1 MQHLYHYEA
10 QPGYQKMA
18 GPGQG
23 GLERLEMGVLRVPR
37 DETYQRAL
45 QGHEAVLVILSGEC
59 QVDIDGQ
66 SWTLDRVSVF
76 AEPAMGVYVPR
87 HRKFTVT
94 GIKPADLVLFT
105 APAREDFLPRL
116 ITRDPTRCRV
126 EGADGFERQACTLVG
141 EEFPASRLLV
151 GETYAEGGRWASFPP
166 HKHDEDNF
174 PYEVRLEQA
183 SFYQIDPPQGFAM
196 QYRYT
201 QDRSLNDVFVV
212 HNDDAFVTS
221 RGYHPLVSAPGYRLY
236 ELWAMAG
243 DGHVIRSSM
252 DPDHAW
258 VAQEAG
264 APEAVAAPA

>member
-1 MQHLYHYEA
+1 
-10 QPGYQKMA
+10 
-18 GPGQG
+18 
-23 GLERLEMGVLRVPR
+23 
-37 DETYQRAL
+37 
-45 QGHEAVLVILSGEC
+45 
-59 QVDIDGQ
+59 
-66 SWTLDRVSVF
+66 
-76 AEPAMGVYVPR
+76 
-87 HRKFTVT
+87 
-94 GIKPADLVLFT
+94 
-105 APAREDFLPRL
+105 
-116 ITRDPTRCRV
+116 
-126 EGADGFERQACTLVG
+126 
-141 EEFPASRLLV
+141 
-151 GETYAEGGRWASFPP
+151 
-166 HKHDEDNF
+166 
-174 PYEVRLEQA
+174 
-183 SFYQIDPPQGFAM
+183 M